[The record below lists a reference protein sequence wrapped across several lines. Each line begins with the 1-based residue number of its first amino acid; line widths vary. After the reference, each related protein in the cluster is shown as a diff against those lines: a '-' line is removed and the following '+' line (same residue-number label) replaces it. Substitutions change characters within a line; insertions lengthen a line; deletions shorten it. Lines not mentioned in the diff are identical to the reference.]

1 MELSHFSSLLGL
13 KEEHISNIFW
23 VIERPISWNI
33 SIFWWTIWSHL
44 EVHQTLQV
52 INENRHKPGFY
63 CHLKL
68 KEHNRRGK
76 HHLIFDRRVWNYFET
91 VYDIIIYAYDII
103 LLCVNH
109 CKQAMRFKLSWT
121 KKAHQDPT
129 TSNMLTMAP
138 YFFFTSHI
146 ILSHPVSTLQPRIV
160 SVNFSLSTPMVVLS
174 WGPWNPWWTVVLNGK
189 QNAVRFV
196 LPRQRWRQAAWR
208 YSFFFFGWG
217 NGRGW
222 DWRGYEISESWTRST
237 RLFK

>member
-1 MELSHFSSLLGL
+1 MRNNTTWFLLSSQAERAQQTRQASSD
-13 KEEHISNIFW
+13 
-23 VIERPISWNI
+23 
-33 SIFWWTIWSHL
+33 IWS
-44 EVHQTLQV
+44 
-52 INENRHKPGFY
+52 KS
-63 CHLKL
+63 LKL
-68 KEHNRRGK
+68 FWD
-76 HHLIFDRRVWNYFET
+76 IVWH
-91 VYDIIIYAYDII
+91 IIWYAYYLIR
-103 LLCVNH
+103 LCVNH
-109 CKQAMRFKLSWT
+109 STSDAFVRGFMQAVLNKEGSSG
-121 KKAHQDPT
+121 PT

-146 ILSHPVSTLQPRIV
+146 ILSHPVSLLQPRIV

-222 DWRGYEISESWTRST
+222 DWRDYEILNHGQDLQNFQVALSRN
-237 RLFK
+237 F